1 MVDQAMNSLKSFY
14 DTLREKVF
22 GRDDSQNAKE
32 EDLEI
37 RDIMRS
43 MGYDEQV
50 LDDNFGRSE
59 SRTKKT
65 GIEETQ
71 NEKSENEEAQNI
83 ESGNEEVQNEESGNE
98 EVQNEESGN
107 EEVQNEQ
114 SGNEEPEISETQ
126 NKESGNEKSQNE
138 DSEIEESTIE
148 ETQNA
153 EIRVGS
159 TANDEIV
166 NKQNLRDVPNLLGI
180 LKSLGLAGGNVAIMK
195 TGNGNLDDKLDD
207 NIGTDLEEFVV
218 EATDDEG
225 GGDQEKEGRER
236 GATSSRGAGRS

>member
-71 NEKSENEEAQNI
+71 NEKSENEENYK
-83 ESGNEEVQNEESGNE
+83 NEEHVEHEEKDGS
-98 EVQNEESGN
+98 ESYKG
-107 EEVQNEQ
+107 
-114 SGNEEPEISETQ
+114 
-126 NKESGNEKSQNE
+126 
-138 DSEIEESTIE
+138 
-148 ETQNA
+148 
-153 EIRVGS
+153 
-159 TANDEIV
+159 
-166 NKQNLRDVPNLLGI
+166 
-180 LKSLGLAGGNVAIMK
+180 
-195 TGNGNLDDKLDD
+195 
-207 NIGTDLEEFVV
+207 
-218 EATDDEG
+218 
-225 GGDQEKEGRER
+225 
-236 GATSSRGAGRS
+236 